1 MKQKKN
7 QTNLEQKQEQKKKV
21 EKVVLKEWHSTEYI
35 KKLKETTYKNKEVVF
50 ILPNGKEYRDDK

>member
-7 QTNLEQKQEQKKKV
+7 QTNLEQQQEQKKKV
-21 EKVVLKEWHSTEYI
+21 EKVVLKEWHSNEYI
-35 KKLKETTYKNKEVVF
+35 KKIKETTYKNKEVVF

>member
-35 KKLKETTYKNKEVVF
+35 KKLKETTYKNKKVVF

>member
-35 KKLKETTYKNKEVVF
+35 KKIKETTYKNKEVVF